1 MPVGALFVARP
12 EDEISVSRPGVSLCL
27 LIRRGNRA
35 LRIIDFRS
43 GGDEAK
49 RRAVFE
55 VARQHGVDRAFTLVE
70 RDEVGA
76 WSRLG
81 FQKEGTIVGFYKR
94 TDAHVLGIEVPTD
107 QGTSGDS
114 GIRRAVGADAAS
126 KTPIEVKYLA
136 ARRRATELAQL
147 KRGRPRVQMARPEDV
162 QRALSAARKGARAL
176 TSFEP
181 FSRDVEKSYF
191 VCTARGGFSWLVGV
205 ETQPCF
211 DNAFVEPLSPPRS
224 ERETLYAASALG
236 LICERL
242 TEQGIV
248 GCFATCPVHLV
259 DLNAV
264 FVKSGFRRTGILKR
278 HLLVGGV
285 RRDAFLWSQRLAQPA
300 DD

>member
-12 EDEISVSRPGVSLCL
+12 GDEISVSRPGVSLCL
-27 LIRRGNRA
+27 LIHRGNRA

-49 RRAVFE
+49 RKAVFE
-55 VARQHGVDRAFTLVE
+55 VARKHGVKRAFTLVE

-94 TDAHVLGIEVPTD
+94 TDAHVLGIEIPVD
-107 QGTSGDS
+107 EGTSGES
-114 GIRRAVGADAAS
+114 GIRRAVGADPA
-126 KTPIEVKYLA
+126 KTPVEVKYLA
-136 ARRRATELAQL
+136 ARRRAGELGRL
-147 KRGRPRVQMARPEDV
+147 TRGRPRVQAARPEDV
-162 QRALSAARKGARAL
+162 QRALSAAVKGARAL

-181 FSRDVEKSYF
+181 FSRDVEKMYF
-191 VCTARGGFSWLVGV
+191 ACTARGGFSWLVGV

-211 DNAFVEPLSPPRS
+211 DNAFIEPLSAPRS

-242 TEQGIV
+242 KQRGIV
-248 GCFATCPVHLV
+248 GCFATSAVHLV
-259 DLNAV
+259 ELNAV
-264 FVKSGFRRTGILKR
+264 FAQNGFRRTGILKR
-278 HLLVGGV
+278 HLLQGGV
-285 RRDAFLWSQRLAQPA
+285 RRDAFLWSQRLAQPG